1 MCQLF
6 VNADPS
12 LWQTRLR
19 SVRMHGF
26 STSVRLEKVYWTL
39 LEEIAR
45 RDGLSV
51 PEILARLYE
60 EVLDTHGAV
69 ENFSSFLR
77 VCCARYLMLQLA
89 GDIPLDQRQ
98 PIAALD
104 APAILARERRRLEQ
118 GRLEQSAE
126 KRATQA
132 SESAADSLA
141 GRCEARAGV

>member
-60 EVLDTHGAV
+60 EVLETHGAV